1 MAKTLVLGSSEST
14 PVPFLRGI
22 LTRSLQ
28 DAGLSFNQAYELS
41 STVREDLS
49 DTAEITTEKLREKVI
64 KRLKKE
70 HSERVIERYRVPLH
84 PHAPLL
90 VRYEDGETIPF
101 SRGYH
106 LRYLEAISLPH
117 DEALSVTTKMY
128 DHLMAKQTSEVSA
141 KHLGEL
147 TYRCLYQDQG
157 FGPAVARRYLLW
169 TQFLRSGRP
178 LVLLIGG
185 TAGCGKST
193 IATELANRL
202 DIVRMQSTDGLRE
215 VMRMMLPER
224 LVPALHT
231 SSFRAWEALPESG
244 RNTDRDTVLAAGF
257 RTQAEL
263 LAVPCEAV
271 IQRAIRERVSMIL
284 EGVHVHP
291 LLLDR
296 IPEGSDAIVVPIL
309 LATLKPDQL
318 RARIRGRGNK
328 VPQRRSERYLDN
340 FDAIWRLQS
349 YLLSEADKAKIT
361 IIPNEDKEKVIQ
373 EVMRTTIG
381 YISREFSP
389 DPNEVFKCDLEDSS
403 EPDKEIF

>member
-1 MAKTLVLGSSEST
+1 MAKTMVLGSTETT

-41 STVREDLS
+41 SKLRDELIETP
-49 DTAEITTEKLREKVI
+49 EITTNELRDRVI
-64 KRLKKE
+64 KILRKE
-70 HSERVIERYRVPLH
+70 YGEPFAERYQSTLRSH
-84 PHAPLL
+84 TTIL

-117 DEALSVTTKMY
+117 DEALMVTNKMY
-128 DHLMAKQTSEVSA
+128 DHLMAKKIAEVNAS
-141 KHLGEL
+141 HLGEL
-147 TYRCLYQDQG
+147 TYRCLYQDQD

-169 TQFLRSGRP
+169 TKFLRSGRP
-178 LVLLIGG
+178 LLLLLGG

-193 IATELANRL
+193 VATELANRL
-202 DIVRMQSTDGLRE
+202 EIVRMQSTDGLRE

-224 LVPALHT
+224 LAPVLHT
-231 SSFRAWEALPESG
+231 SSFRAWEKLAESS
-244 RNTDRDTVLAAGF
+244 RITDKDAALAAGY
-257 RTQAEL
+257 RSQAEL

-271 IQRAIRERVSMIL
+271 ILRAMRERVSMIL
-284 EGVHVHP
+284 EGVHIHP

-296 IPEGSDAIVVPIL
+296 LPKDTDAIIVPIM

-340 FDAIWRLQS
+340 FDYIWRLQS

-361 IIPNEDKEKVIQ
+361 IIPNENKEKVIQ
-373 EVMRTTIG
+373 EVMRTTIS
-381 YISREFSP
+381 YIAREFTT
-389 DPNEVFKCDLEDSS
+389 DPYDTFRSFAEQFGDLDAE
-403 EPDKEIF
+403 EN